1 MDNFYFNLICLLI
14 ELSSHSWK
22 SHETS
27 QSLSDYV
34 SVLKSSD
41 LTLCPVGL
49 NSESYR
55 IYEALSVGSLPVVED
70 RVVTGSCAETP

>member
-1 MDNFYFNLICLLI
+1 
-14 ELSSHSWK
+14 
-22 SHETS
+22 
-27 QSLSDYV
+27 V

-70 RVVTGSCAETP
+70 RVVTDSCAETPFR